1 MTVRARVSVVMF
13 AAIWCIAGA
22 CAPAQ
27 QSQQSQQFG
36 MQQPHFRHPLRAQS
50 AAASAAPVAAAS
62 QPLPAA
68 APEAGAAIQGTVP
81 RSLLD
86 EPASPAQINISG
98 NRLLINANNASLTQV
113 IHQVASDTGMQ
124 VEGNTR
130 DERVFGSYGPGS
142 PEEVLSALL
151 YDSGY
156 NMIMVGSTADGA
168 PRRLV
173 LSTRAA
179 GGTTQVAT
187 GAVRNSNSNEEEEEE
202 APAEPPPQP
211 GPSMQTAA
219 PGLPPGQPKTPQQM
233 LEELQRMHQGQQPQD
248 IPHE

>member
-1 MTVRARVSVVMF
+1 
-13 AAIWCIAGA
+13 
-22 CAPAQ
+22 
-27 QSQQSQQFG
+27 
-36 MQQPHFRHPLRAQS
+36 
-50 AAASAAPVAAAS
+50 
-62 QPLPAA
+62 
-68 APEAGAAIQGTVP
+68 VP